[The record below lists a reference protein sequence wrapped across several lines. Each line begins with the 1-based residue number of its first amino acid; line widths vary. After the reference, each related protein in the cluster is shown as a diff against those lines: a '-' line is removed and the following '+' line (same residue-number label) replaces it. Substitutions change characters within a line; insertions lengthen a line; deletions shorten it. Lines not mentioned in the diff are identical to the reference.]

1 MCSIKE
7 KELTVYINHLLQK
20 ELTLCKSSK
29 NNITQ
34 KVHKLKIMDVLLF
47 SEWCYQIDIMLIL
60 NLFYQE
66 EWGYLFLS
74 SQDELVF
81 SCMNE
86 NK

>member
-34 KVHKLKIMDVLLF
+34 KVHKLKIMDILLF
-47 SEWCYQIDIMLIL
+47 SE
-60 NLFYQE
+60 
-66 EWGYLFLS
+66 
-74 SQDELVF
+74 
-81 SCMNE
+81 
-86 NK
+86 